1 MMNASFPNDTQR
13 VAIIGR
19 TGSGKTQAGIW
30 HLSGQKFDRKP
41 WLVINTKGDPLIN
54 DISTMPGVTNCDL
67 NASVGKRGIYVV
79 QPRPDQK
86 DELDKFLWRI
96 WARGNCGIYI
106 DEGYMV
112 TGIDSFDAM
121 LTQGRSKHI
130 PMIVLSQRPV
140 WMSRFVFSEA
150 DFYQLFNLNLLDDRR
165 KMAEYIR
172 ELDPEYHL
180 PEYHSVWYDVAEDH
194 VIQFAPVPSRERI
207 LETFKARLTPRKVLV

>member
-1 MMNASFPNDTQR
+1 MVNFPSDTQR

-30 HLSGQKFDRKP
+30 HLSGQRWDRKP
-41 WLVINTKGDPLIN
+41 WLVVNTKGDPLIN
-54 DISTMPGVTNCDL
+54 EIAAMPGVSTIDL
-67 NASVGKRGIYVV
+67 KASVGKRGIYVI

-86 DELDKFLWRI
+86 EELDKFLWRI
-96 WARGNCGIYI
+96 WARGNCGVYV

-172 ELDPEYHL
+172 DLDPQYQLEEY
-180 PEYHSVWYDVAEDH
+180 SSIWYDVAEDS
-194 VIQFAPVPSRERI
+194 VSLFSPVPPREVI
-207 LETFKARLTPRKVLV
+207 LETFKRRLLPKKKFF